1 MPARSSGSSP
11 ERTDKRQMATSSA
24 KKLCN
29 PRGAFYR
36 QPCAQNFK
44 HMLEYAKTILQKVSF
59 DLKLFEKEL
68 RKAIASLL
76 KEEISLLRAWCYEK
90 FGKEYET
97 VLNHCFAQG
106 LQT

>member
-1 MPARSSGSSP
+1 M
-11 ERTDKRQMATSSA
+11 DKRQMATSSA

-76 KEEISLLRAWCYEK
+76 TEEISILRAWCYEK

-106 LQT
+106 LQA